1 MTYDLA
7 PVLVTAPAADPVS
20 LSEVKAHL
28 RVDSSADDTLLG
40 VYTKAAIAAL
50 DGWDGSLKR
59 AIVSQTWRQ
68 GVASWPADRVLRLPL
83 GPVSAVSSVLY
94 APLDGSADVTVNASL
109 YQVQS
114 DAFGP
119 LVRFT
124 SDFTVPAL
132 ADRLDA
138 VRVQFVTGY
147 ADAAAVPAA
156 IKAAL
161 LLMIG
166 DLYENRQT
174 VTTLRTMAIPMSAT
188 VERLLTPYRRTTV

>member
-1 MTYDLA
+1 MTYDLP

-20 LSEVKAHL
+20 LAEVKAHL
-28 RVDSSADDTLLG
+28 RVDSSADDSLIG
-40 VYTKAAIAAL
+40 IYTKAAIAAL
-50 DGWDGSLKR
+50 DGWDGSLR
-59 AIVSQTWRQ
+59 LAIVSQTWRQ
-68 GVASWPADRVLRLPL
+68 AVASWPADRVIRLPL
-83 GPVSAVSSVLY
+83 GPVSAVSSVIY
-94 APLDGSADVTVNASL
+94 APLAGGADVTVNASL
-109 YQVQS
+109 YQVQT
-114 DAFGP
+114 DAAGA

-124 SDFTVPAL
+124 TDFTAPAL

-138 VRVQFVTGY
+138 VRVQFVTGNV
-147 ADAAAVPAA
+147 DAAAVPAA

-174 VTTLRTMAIPMSAT
+174 VTTLRTMAVPMSTT